1 MGTSTW
7 DILRKYQATA
17 PVPVFAMAEEM
28 GLRVWES
35 KALPSNISG
44 KLVKSKEYAGSSEYA
59 IVVNATDVVE
69 RRRFT
74 VAHEVGHF
82 MLHLSQVGD
91 GVSDDQFYR
100 SNLGGQLETEAN
112 QFAAD
117 LLMPY
122 HLILQLQNEGVTDIR
137 TLASR
142 LQVSQQALKIRLG
155 IPVT

>member
-1 MGTSTW
+1 MSNSTW
-7 DILRKYQATA
+7 EILRKHQVSA
-17 PVPVFAMAEEM
+17 PVPVVAMAKEM
-28 GLRVWES
+28 GLKVWKSET
-35 KALPSNISG
+35 LPKNVSG
-44 KLVKSKEYAGSSEYA
+44 KLVKNKDYAGTSGYA

-74 VAHEVGHF
+74 VAHEIGHF
-82 MLHLSQVGD
+82 MLHLAQVGE

-122 HLILQLQNEGVTDIR
+122 HLILQLKDQGVTEIDQ
-137 TLASR
+137 LAEKLR
-142 LQVSQQALKIRLG
+142 VSQQALKIRLG
-155 IPVT
+155 IPVI